1 MAGPCQDP
9 LSFKPSSTRRGECR
23 GIRVGPEESVI
34 AVPVGKVKWF
44 DAEKGFGFLSQE
56 GGEDVYV
63 HVDALPA
70 GVTTLKQGTRVEY
83 GIAQGR
89 RGEQALQV
97 RVLDAPASVA
107 RGQRQAA
114 RKKPEEMVPIV
125 EDLIRLL
132 DDMGEGYRH
141 GRHPD
146 ARAARPTAKLLRAL
160 ADQLEL

>member
-1 MAGPCQDP
+1 MP
-9 LSFKPSSTRRGECR
+9 T
-23 GIRVGPEESVI
+23 
-34 AVPVGKVKWF
+34 GKVKWY

-56 GGEDVYV
+56 DGPDVYV
-63 HVDALPA
+63 RSEALPEGTA
-70 GVTTLKQGTRVEY
+70 SLKAGTRVEF

-97 RVLDAPASVA
+97 RILDAPASVSRSQSQA
-107 RGQRQAA
+107 R

-132 DDMGEGYRH
+132 DDVGEGYRH

-146 ARAARPTAKLLRAL
+146 ARTARPTAKLLRAL
-160 ADQLEL
+160 ADELEL

>member
-1 MAGPCQDP
+1 
-9 LSFKPSSTRRGECR
+9 
-23 GIRVGPEESVI
+23 
-34 AVPVGKVKWF
+34 VPTGKVKWF

-56 GGEDVYV
+56 DGPDVYV
-63 HVDALPA
+63 RSEALPE
-70 GVTTLKQGTRVEY
+70 GTTSLKAGTRVEF

-97 RVLDAPASVA
+97 RILDAPASVSRSQSQA
-107 RGQRQAA
+107 R

-132 DDMGEGYRH
+132 DDVGEGYRH

-146 ARAARPTAKLLRAL
+146 ARTARPTAKLLRAL
-160 ADQLEL
+160 ADELEL